1 MTEPL
6 TALSSRCIDA
16 ERTAIFLDFDGTLV
30 EIAEHPDLVQLSRD
44 TRNAVAQIYS
54 ALGGALAVITGR
66 DIADIDRFLK
76 PLHLP
81 VAGVHG
87 LRRRSTDGL
96 VYGPLVDG
104 RAIAVLNDRLQPFVS
119 GSSGLLLERKAGS
132 VALHYRAR
140 PDLER
145 GCVEAMDDAI
155 HGVEGI
161 HLIRGKMVIEAKADT
176 SDKGGAIRDFLSEP
190 PFAGRMPFFAGDD
203 ATCGDAFAVVNS
215 RQGISVKVGPSQ
227 TLARY
232 RANSTPEFL
241 DWLRG
246 VADDLERAQAVEQ
259 S

>member
-6 TALSSRCIDA
+6 TVLSSRCIDTKH
-16 ERTAIFLDFDGTLV
+16 TAIFLDFDGTLV
-30 EIAEHPDLVQLSRD
+30 EIAEHPDLVQLS
-44 TRNAVAQIYS
+44 TVTQNSVAQIYL

-66 DIADIDRFLK
+66 DISDVDKFLK

-87 LRRRSTDGL
+87 LKRRSTDGL
-96 VYGPLVDG
+96 VHGPLVDG
-104 RAIAVLNDRLQPFVS
+104 WAIAALNDRLQKFVS
-119 GSSGLLLERKAGS
+119 GSSGLLLERKPGS
-132 VALHYRAR
+132 IALHYRAR

-145 GCVEAMDDAI
+145 RCVEAMDDAI

-190 PFAGRMPFFAGDD
+190 PFAGRTPFFAGDD
-203 ATCGDAFAVVNS
+203 VTDEDAFAVVNS
-215 RQGISVKVGPSQ
+215 RQGISVKVGPGQ

-241 DWLRG
+241 DWLRCVG
-246 VADDLERAQAVEQ
+246 DDLERAQAVEQ